1 MAIFKRHIFIL
12 SWHAKTEVVK
22 LKKIIS
28 IFIFALFLFAIPF
41 NAVKAEETGN
51 KNLKKQFAAQ
61 IKEKQKLIR
70 EKTLAVKKMETHLDS
85 MTEEMGK
92 AYENLFSREM
102 PPNEDMISKIE
113 TKQNEILTSLLGIA
127 KIDRAI
133 KIEKLQAKVNIDKQ
147 NYQQALINYDNIM
160 SLLEKE
166 EVLLNAYSKSMHEF
180 ISLVKSLQYK

>member
-1 MAIFKRHIFIL
+1 VSIFKRHIFIL

-41 NAVKAEETGN
+41 NAVKAEETAN

-102 PPNEDMISKIE
+102 PPSEDMISKIE

-133 KIEKLQAKVNIDKQ
+133 KIEKLQAKVNIDKE
-147 NYQQALINYDNIM
+147 NYQQALLNYDNIM